1 VERAMQHDKYAII
14 NNSMWYFGKRTAEM
28 CDETA
33 PSIEEAMK
41 IVSRLLLDGFS
52 DLSIVEFIEV
62 NGVFL
67 ANGRE
72 IQIRPNGD
80 VEMFLEE

>member
-1 VERAMQHDKYAII
+1 MEMQHDKYAII
-14 NNSMWYFGKRTAEM
+14 NNNLWYFGKRTAEM

-33 PSIEEAMK
+33 SSMEEALK
-41 IVSRLLLDGFS
+41 IVMRLLIDGFS

-62 NGVFL
+62 NGEML

-72 IQIRPNGD
+72 IHIRPNGD
-80 VEMFLEE
+80 VDMFEEE

>member
-1 VERAMQHDKYAII
+1 MEMQHDKYAII
-14 NNSMWYFGKRTAEM
+14 NNNLWYFGKRTAEM

-33 PSIEEAMK
+33 SSMEEALK
-41 IVSRLLLDGFS
+41 IVMRLLIDGFS

-62 NGVFL
+62 NGEML

-72 IQIRPNGD
+72 IHIRPNGD
-80 VEMFLEE
+80 VEMFLED

>member
-1 VERAMQHDKYAII
+1 MQHDKYAII
-14 NNSMWYFGKRTAEM
+14 DNSMWYFGKRTAEM

-33 PSIEEAMK
+33 PSMEEALK
-41 IVSRLLLDGFS
+41 IVMRLLIDGFD

-62 NGVFL
+62 NGEML

-72 IQIRPNGD
+72 IHIRPNGD
-80 VEMFLEE
+80 VDMFEEE

>member
-1 VERAMQHDKYAII
+1 MEMQHDKYAII

-33 PSIEEAMK
+33 PTMEEALK
-41 IVSRLLLDGFS
+41 IVMRLLIDGFD

-62 NGVFL
+62 NGEML

-72 IQIRPNGD
+72 IHIRPNGD
-80 VEMFLEE
+80 VDMFEEE

>member
-1 VERAMQHDKYAII
+1 MEMQHDKYAII
-14 NNSMWYFGKRTAEM
+14 NNNLWYFGKRTAEM

-33 PSIEEAMK
+33 SSMEEALK
-41 IVSRLLLDGFS
+41 IVMRLLIDGFS

-62 NGVFL
+62 NGEML

-72 IQIRPNGD
+72 IHVRPNGD
-80 VEMFLEE
+80 V

>member
-1 VERAMQHDKYAII
+1 MEMQHDKYAII
-14 NNSMWYFGKRTAEM
+14 NNNLWYFGKRTAEM

-33 PSIEEAMK
+33 SSMEEALK
-41 IVSRLLLDGFS
+41 IVMRLLIDGFS

-62 NGVFL
+62 NGEML

-72 IQIRPNGD
+72 IHVRPNGD
-80 VEMFLEE
+80 VEMFLED